1 MQCTLIEANALPLSQ
16 TANQDQNRQG
26 LSRSLNTSMQFQ
38 FSDTQLISIIIS
50 IMIIIIIRRG
60 RNSVAVLLQ
69 VYFSFCELRLSKYKR
84 FDDVVAKIKG
94 WNFIINFH
102 HCNQSHVP
110 VFPVFA
116 SEDHLFCAL
125 QMHSFFLLLL
135 FPWFGNQN
143 PKTI

>member
-1 MQCTLIEANALPLSQ
+1 
-16 TANQDQNRQG
+16 
-26 LSRSLNTSMQFQ
+26 MQFQ

-94 WNFIINFH
+94 
-102 HCNQSHVP
+102 
-110 VFPVFA
+110 
-116 SEDHLFCAL
+116 
-125 QMHSFFLLLL
+125 
-135 FPWFGNQN
+135 
-143 PKTI
+143 